1 MGAAG
6 RGWIHRTGNRLR
18 RSSPRIPMSHLPQD
32 AIGEMHRTRPS
43 PLAVGSIPWCLLET
57 PKGDPMNH
65 HQPEDPI
72 NELLGSANVFVAALS
87 GVMEQ
92 KLLTEI
98 AGKQLT
104 FSQLKI
110 LKLLDLGG
118 GRNIG
123 DVAAFLGVSNAAAS
137 KTVDRLV
144 HRKYLRRAE
153 GRTDRRSTE
162 LSLAA
167 AGRRLLHRYEAAK
180 RRRLSQ
186 VFGGLDPE
194 DVRRTTEYL
203 ERLTKGIVTHS
214 GSPDEICLQCGIYL
228 QKRCLVREVARTD
241 CSYQRRTKK
250 HQATNH
256 GTQIKTA
263 TRGGPRMGS
272 PG

>member
-1 MGAAG
+1 MGAG
-6 RGWIHRTGNRLR
+6 GGWIDRSGICLG
-18 RSSPRIPMSHLPQD
+18 RSSRWIPMSHLPLD
-32 AIGEMHRTRPS
+32 VIGERQRTRPS

-57 PKGDPMNH
+57 RKGDRMNH
-65 HQPEDPI
+65 HQAEDLI

-92 KLLTEI
+92 KLLLEI

-104 FSQLKI
+104 LSQLKI

-167 AGRRLLHRYEAAK
+167 VGKKLLHRYETAK

-186 VFGGLDPE
+186 VFGGLDPD
-194 DVRRTTEYL
+194 DVRRTAEYL

-214 GSPDEICLQCGIYL
+214 GSPEEICLQCGIYL
-228 QKRCLVREVARTD
+228 QKRCLVREVSRTD
-241 CSYQRRTKK
+241 CSYQRRANR
-250 HQATNH
+250 HQTTSH